1 MESRAYMEIMLCV
14 REKRHFSLVTGKMY
28 ADTDRFVGFDTMKM
42 WNFLPMVSDF
52 LINKGHQ
59 T

>member
-1 MESRAYMEIMLCV
+1 MEIMLCV